1 MQFNQT
7 NNNHGGDVNNIIAE
21 EGNIV
26 QSTGDRTRLEVDKPK
41 SGFWSEAWTK
51 IISVF
56 AWFGWTKR
64 A

>member
-7 NNNHGGDVNNIIAE
+7 NNNQGGDVNNIIAE
-21 EGNIV
+21 GGNIV

-41 SGFWSEAWTK
+41 SGFWAEVWVK

-56 AWFGWTKR
+56 VWFGWTKG